1 MLTTPQKKRYKKLI
15 QEYNEPRGKWFKNKR
30 RLRAQLEE
38 LLKTES
44 PEKFLMKL
52 RYVNNNAQNE
62 R

>member
-38 LLKTES
+38 LLTKES

-52 RYVNNNAQNE
+52 R
-62 R
+62 